1 MSTVSRKWTKA
12 VRRDKALLNDR
23 LEKWNAWKKGKKVFL
38 TIENTNSRETIK
50 PFVRVPATDVWGKY
64 QPYQMKTKSEDE
76 L

>member
-1 MSTVSRKWTKA
+1 MSSVNRKLTNA

-38 TIENTNSRETIK
+38 TIENTNSRETNK
-50 PFVRVPATDVWGKY
+50 RFVRVLASDVWGKY
-64 QPYQMKTKSEDE
+64 IPYQMKTKSEDE

>member
-38 TIENTNSRETIK
+38 TVENPNSRETNK

-64 QPYQMKTKSEDE
+64 MPYQMKTKSEDE

>member
-38 TIENTNSRETIK
+38 TIENTNSRETNK
-50 PFVRVPATDVWGKY
+50 PFVRVPASDVWGKY
-64 QPYQMKTKSEDE
+64 IPYQMKTKSEDE

>member
-1 MSTVSRKWTKA
+1 MSTVSKKWTKA
-12 VRRDKALLNDR
+12 VRRDRALLNDR

-38 TIENTNSRETIK
+38 TVENPNSRETNK

-64 QPYQMKTKSEDE
+64 MPYQMKTKSEDE

>member
-1 MSTVSRKWTKA
+1 MSSVNRKLTNA

-38 TIENTNSRETIK
+38 TIENTNSRETNK
-50 PFVRVPATDVWGKY
+50 PFVRVPAAAVWGKY
-64 QPYQMKTKSEDE
+64 IPYQMKTKSEDE

>member
-12 VRRDKALLNDR
+12 VRRDRELLNDR

-38 TIENTNSRETIK
+38 TVENPNSRETNK

-64 QPYQMKTKSEDE
+64 MPYQIRTKSEDE

>member
-12 VRRDKALLNDR
+12 VRRDKANLNDR

-38 TIENTNSRETIK
+38 TIENTNSRETNK
-50 PFVRVPATDVWGKY
+50 RFVRVPATDVWGKY

>member
-23 LEKWNAWKKGKKVFL
+23 LEKWHAWKKGKKVFL
-38 TIENTNSRETIK
+38 TVENPNSRETNK

-64 QPYQMKTKSEDE
+64 MPYQMKTKSEDE

>member
-12 VRRDKALLNDR
+12 VRRDRELLNDR

-38 TIENTNSRETIK
+38 TVENPNSRETNK

-64 QPYQMKTKSEDE
+64 MPYQMKTKSEDE

>member
-12 VRRDKALLNDR
+12 VRRDKALFNDR

-38 TIENTNSRETIK
+38 TVENPNSRETNK

-64 QPYQMKTKSEDE
+64 MPYQMKTKSEDE

>member
-12 VRRDKALLNDR
+12 VRRDRALLNDR
-23 LEKWNAWKKGKKVFL
+23 LEKWHAWKKGKKVFL
-38 TIENTNSRETIK
+38 TVENPNSRETNK

-64 QPYQMKTKSEDE
+64 MPYQMKTKSEDE

>member
-12 VRRDKALLNDR
+12 VRRDRELLNDR
-23 LEKWNAWKKGKKVFL
+23 LGKWNAWKKGKKVFL
-38 TIENTNSRETIK
+38 TIENPSSRETNK

-64 QPYQMKTKSEDE
+64 MPYQMKTKSEDK

>member
-12 VRRDKALLNDR
+12 VRRDRALLNDR

-38 TIENTNSRETIK
+38 TVENPNSRETNK

-64 QPYQMKTKSEDE
+64 MPYQIRTKSEDE

>member
-12 VRRDKALLNDR
+12 VRRDRALLNDR

-38 TIENTNSRETIK
+38 TVENPNSRETNK

>member
-1 MSTVSRKWTKA
+1 MSSVNRKLTNA

-38 TIENTNSRETIK
+38 TIENTNSRETNK
-50 PFVRVPATDVWGKY
+50 PFVRVPAADVWGKY
-64 QPYQMKTKSEDE
+64 IPYQMKTKSEDE

>member
-12 VRRDKALLNDR
+12 VRRDRALLNDR
-23 LEKWNAWKKGKKVFL
+23 LEKWHAWKKGKKVFL
-38 TIENTNSRETIK
+38 TVENPNSRETNK

-64 QPYQMKTKSEDE
+64 MPYQIRTKSEDE

>member
-12 VRRDKALLNDR
+12 VRRDRALLNDR

-38 TIENTNSRETIK
+38 TVENPNSRETNK

-64 QPYQMKTKSEDE
+64 MPYQMKTKSEDE

>member
-12 VRRDKALLNDR
+12 VRRDRALLNDR

-38 TIENTNSRETIK
+38 TVENPNSRETNK
-50 PFVRVPATDVWGKY
+50 PFVRVPASDVWGKY
-64 QPYQMKTKSEDE
+64 MPYQMKTKSEDE